1 MRPANERPEPG
12 DLFLCYKVVGE
23 GPDKRRDFYHVG
35 VVDEVTPEAFL
46 TVEGNGNS
54 DGSADGHEV
63 ARRWRGFGGKAFVR
77 MGT

>member
-1 MRPANERPEPG
+1 M
-12 DLFLCYKVVGE
+12 VGE

-35 VVDEVTPEAFL
+35 VVDEVTPEAFS
-46 TVEGNGNS
+46 TVEGNSND

-77 MGT
+77 MGR